1 MRIEKRFRVVLV
13 FPGLILGSALL
24 LAFAGAR
31 AGTTGLSGKIVFEGG
46 DTQSGNFQLY
56 TMNPDGS
63 DVVRITNLPANN
75 FESLLPN
82 ISPDGHRVVFC
93 FGAID
98 SNGNPHADLYV
109 INIDGTGLSQ
119 LTNDGL
125 SCFPRWSPDGTE
137 IIFAH
142 SSVNI
147 NNTPISNN
155 VVTTMHADGNG
166 ALVSLTS
173 NLWDSIGFFT
183 PDERHVV
190 FYSQNGGL
198 IAAVWIMDA
207 HGANKQRLTPAELE
221 GFPSDVSADGRHILV
236 GNHGNSP
243 PALSN
248 DIFVMNP
255 DGTGLTQLTHFAALH
270 HDGGGSFSPDGAK
283 IVFESDRLSPDV
295 SPTTFGT
302 MDIFTMNADGSNVTR
317 IATAVASCPQD
328 GNCGGVNWGPKP

>member
-1 MRIEKRFRVVLV
+1 MRIEKRVSAVLLV
-13 FPGLILGSALL
+13 PALIIGLALFF
-24 LAFAGAR
+24 AFGAAR
-31 AGTTGLSGKIVFEGG
+31 AGSSGSNGKIVFEGG

-56 TMNPDGS
+56 TVNPDGS

-125 SCFPRWSPDGTE
+125 SWFPRWSPDGTE

-142 SSVNI
+142 SAVNI
-147 NNTPISNN
+147 NNTPFSNN
-155 VVTTMHADGNG
+155 VVTTVRADGAG
-166 ALVSLTS
+166 TLRSLTS
-173 NLWDSIGFFT
+173 DLWDSIGFFT

-207 HGANKQRLTPAELE
+207 NGANKQRLTPAELA
-221 GFPSDVSADGRHILV
+221 V
-236 GNHGNSP
+236 
-243 PALSN
+243 
-248 DIFVMNP
+248 
-255 DGTGLTQLTHFAALH
+255 
-270 HDGGGSFSPDGAK
+270 FSHQGQ
-283 IVFESDRLSPDV
+283 
-295 SPTTFGT
+295 G
-302 MDIFTMNADGSNVTR
+302 
-317 IATAVASCPQD
+317 
-328 GNCGGVNWGPKP
+328 